1 MSLQYY
7 SSTFLLVLCTIH
19 VLKFG
24 VVFSEEEFDTST
36 PSMKDVP
43 RSAWTLVDKLKEAVE
58 RINGAVDYDI
68 SFHPLD
74 FIDGEY
80 RFDLNGVLSDPY
92 VTGLDLTW
100 ASSSEQTCEMVL
112 AGNAVK
118 LHGKVSYGYVFFD
131 LDNLLAEGHSNKYIK
146 AKVLPSHICH
156 MKNPPEKS
164 FLVVY
169 RNETKENLFRELEN
183 LRLFRPKRQAGNINS
198 DNQSI
203 REARNL
209 DNPLRENEASPGGT
223 ETNQKTRGCRLVPW
237 TVDFVQL
244 HWDRYILSPKSF
256 QANACQG
263 DCVQTGQ
270 DCTHSFF
277 DKKPTNYYLL
287 RILYRVGL
295 NKTVPNNPS
304 CKPAKYGS
312 QAIMFLGDGSLVIRN
327 VAKMRVLECKC
338 DC

>member
-1 MSLQYY
+1 MSLKYY
-7 SSTFLLVLCTIH
+7 PSKFLLVLCTIH
-19 VLKFG
+19 VLKCG
-24 VVFSEEEFDTST
+24 AVSSEEEFDTST

-58 RINGAVDYDI
+58 RINGPVDSDI

-80 RFDLNGVLSDPY
+80 RFDLSGVLSDPY
-92 VTGLDLTW
+92 VTGIDLTW
-100 ASSSEQTCEMVL
+100 ASSSEQVCQMVL
-112 AGNAVK
+112 AGKTVK

-131 LDNLLAEGHSNKYIK
+131 LDNLLSKEHSTKYTN

-156 MKNPPEKS
+156 VEKPPEKS

-169 RNETKENLFRELEN
+169 RNETKENLFRELET
-183 LRLFRPKRQAGNINS
+183 LRLYSPKRHDEKISQ

-203 REARNL
+203 RKARSTN
-209 DNPLRENEASPGGT
+209 NQVRENKASEGGT
-223 ETNQKTRGCRLVPW
+223 SAKTGPNTTSTQCRLVPW

-244 HWDRYILSPKSF
+244 HWDRYILSPKFF

-263 DCVQTGQ
+263 SCEKN
-270 DCTHSFF
+270 CTLSSTLSNL
-277 DKKPTNYYLL
+277 DTNYSLL
-287 RILYRVGL
+287 RMLYGFL
-295 NKTVPNNPS
+295 DCPK

-312 QAIMFLGDGSLVIRN
+312 QAIIFLGYGSLIVRS